1 MIVSPFFLSL
11 KNYDAAKTGRFG
23 CHFLLSACFKKYCLD
38 LRSCR
43 ALKAKFCLSARFLR
57 ITTIMHTF
65 VAPFFQCF
73 IEIFQISNDQDK
85 KTDQYLP
92 DDEGQNS
99 A

>member
-1 MIVSPFFLSL
+1 
-11 KNYDAAKTGRFG
+11 
-23 CHFLLSACFKKYCLD
+23 
-38 LRSCR
+38 
-43 ALKAKFCLSARFLR
+43 
-57 ITTIMHTF
+57 MHTF